1 METVSRD
8 GESRD
13 VERLEMER
21 VGPREEERLE
31 MERVTRDVERLR
43 GGRRSCTARQSL
55 QSCCVIMQFIISYNH
70 RKFRSLNS
78 VLRISILYVE
88 IKNNQINKIQQ

>member
-13 VERLEMER
+13 VERSEMER

-55 QSCCVIMQFIISYNH
+55 APGVDVECSPMSA
-70 RKFRSLNS
+70 
-78 VLRISILYVE
+78 LRGSDL
-88 IKNNQINKIQQ
+88 